1 MNSFFPTQPHIS
13 RRSLG
18 AVGLSVAASL
28 GLPSA
33 FAHADT
39 ADPTTTGESSRLVL
53 PPEGGFRL
61 DSAEFSRLYGPGV
74 FTMST
79 LYNVPVG
86 IEGGMDK
93 IASLRFRAVVSGPL
107 QKIRLYWPTGSGY
120 SAGTGGRI
128 RITVLPD
135 DGSDKHLPVLS
146 RIKDTV
152 ERLKANRRAA
162 ALADGALAEARKG
175 ATRSEDE
182 VDQVT
187 RRAAILRERL
197 SSGTANPRDLT
208 AIQGELDQLGRRRAV
223 LEDAQLAAVEALE
236 SAQRKVRDLAAEES
250 EIRSA
255 GRELTAERDA
265 AFARIDA
272 EIDRLDRERAELAG
286 TIDLALLDEYD
297 AVRAATGGLGA
308 VALHGRRLEGSPIQ
322 ISPMEYSRIA
332 AAPADEIIHAEE
344 NDVIIVRMDI

>member
-1 MNSFFPTQPHIS
+1 MTSAPLSQQRLLIDLQ
-13 RRSLG
+13 SL
-18 AVGLSVAASL
+18 
-28 GLPSA
+28 
-33 FAHADT
+33 D
-39 ADPTTTGESSRLVL
+39 SRLA
-53 PPEGGFRL
+53 RL
-61 DSAEFSRLYGPGV
+61 RHER
-74 FTMST
+74 
-79 LYNVPVG
+79 
-86 IEGGMDK
+86 
-93 IASLRFRAVVSGPL
+93 
-107 QKIRLYWPTGSGY
+107 
-120 SAGTGGRI
+120 
-128 RITVLPD
+128 
-135 DGSDKHLPVLS
+135 KHLPVLS

-175 ATRSEDE
+175 AARSEDE

-208 AIQGELDQLGRRRAV
+208 AIQGELDQLGRRRTV
-223 LEDAQLAAVEALE
+223 LE
-236 SAQRKVRDLAAEES
+236 
-250 EIRSA
+250 
-255 GRELTAERDA
+255 G
-265 AFARIDA
+265 
-272 EIDRLDRERAELAG
+272 LDGGELAG

-308 VALHGRRLEGSPIQ
+308 VALHGRRLEGAPIQ

>member
-1 MNSFFPTQPHIS
+1 MTSAPLSQQRLLIDLQ
-13 RRSLG
+13 SL
-18 AVGLSVAASL
+18 
-28 GLPSA
+28 
-33 FAHADT
+33 D
-39 ADPTTTGESSRLVL
+39 SRLA
-53 PPEGGFRL
+53 RL
-61 DSAEFSRLYGPGV
+61 RHER
-74 FTMST
+74 
-79 LYNVPVG
+79 
-86 IEGGMDK
+86 
-93 IASLRFRAVVSGPL
+93 
-107 QKIRLYWPTGSGY
+107 
-120 SAGTGGRI
+120 
-128 RITVLPD
+128 
-135 DGSDKHLPVLS
+135 KHLPVLS

-182 VDQVT
+182 VGQVT
-187 RRAAILRERL
+187 RRAAILPARP
-197 SSGTANPRDLT
+197 SSGT
-208 AIQGELDQLGRRRAV
+208 AIQGELDQLGRRRTV

-236 SAQRKVRDLAAEES
+236 SAQRKVRDLAAEEG

-272 EIDRLDRERAELAG
+272 EIDQLDRERAELAG

>member
-1 MNSFFPTQPHIS
+1 MTSAPLSQQRLLIDLQ
-13 RRSLG
+13 SL
-18 AVGLSVAASL
+18 
-28 GLPSA
+28 
-33 FAHADT
+33 D
-39 ADPTTTGESSRLVL
+39 SRLA
-53 PPEGGFRL
+53 RL
-61 DSAEFSRLYGPGV
+61 RHER
-74 FTMST
+74 
-79 LYNVPVG
+79 
-86 IEGGMDK
+86 
-93 IASLRFRAVVSGPL
+93 
-107 QKIRLYWPTGSGY
+107 
-120 SAGTGGRI
+120 
-128 RITVLPD
+128 
-135 DGSDKHLPVLS
+135 KHLPVLS

-208 AIQGELDQLGRRRAV
+208 AIQGELDQLGRRRTV

-236 SAQRKVRDLAAEES
+236 SAQRKVRDLAAEEG

-272 EIDRLDRERAELAG
+272 EIDRERAELAG

>member
-1 MNSFFPTQPHIS
+1 MTSAPLSQQRLLIDLQ
-13 RRSLG
+13 SL
-18 AVGLSVAASL
+18 
-28 GLPSA
+28 
-33 FAHADT
+33 D
-39 ADPTTTGESSRLVL
+39 SRLA
-53 PPEGGFRL
+53 RL
-61 DSAEFSRLYGPGV
+61 RHER
-74 FTMST
+74 
-79 LYNVPVG
+79 
-86 IEGGMDK
+86 
-93 IASLRFRAVVSGPL
+93 
-107 QKIRLYWPTGSGY
+107 
-120 SAGTGGRI
+120 
-128 RITVLPD
+128 
-135 DGSDKHLPVLS
+135 KHLPVLS

-223 LEDAQLAAVEALE
+223 LEDAQ
-236 SAQRKVRDLAAEES
+236 
-250 EIRSA
+250 
-255 GRELTAERDA
+255 RDA